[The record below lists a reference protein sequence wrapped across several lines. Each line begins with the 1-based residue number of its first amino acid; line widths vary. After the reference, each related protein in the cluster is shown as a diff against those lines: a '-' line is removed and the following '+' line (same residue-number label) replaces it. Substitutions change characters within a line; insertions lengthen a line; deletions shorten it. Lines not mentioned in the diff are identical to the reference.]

1 LTSGT
6 DRYGLKSDT
15 LRQNISLE
23 IIFYGFQELSKHIPL
38 SFKDDGLDHIKSNI
52 VYQTIQYY

>member
-1 LTSGT
+1 MTSGT
-6 DRYGLKSDT
+6 DHYGLKTDT

-23 IIFYGFQELSKHIPL
+23 IMFYGFQELSKHIPL
-38 SFKDDGLDHIKSNI
+38 SFKDDGLDHIGSNI

>member
-1 LTSGT
+1 MTSGT